1 LFTSLCDAEL
11 LAVYSICFIYLVSL
25 SLLYI
30 IMLCCVAGL
39 IAFVVMFGCLYFVGY
54 SQKVN

>member
-1 LFTSLCDAEL
+1 
-11 LAVYSICFIYLVSL
+11 VSL